1 MIPLKVDIMFFRFSA
16 FKTHLS
22 TFLSLWVVLIFFRS
36 IQALSL
42 TSLLSSIFLSPSLS
56 HLSLPYLSS
65 FIFILSPLIFLLIF
79 HSQSLSYNIP
89 SSLSFLSS
97 LTFSR
102 FLFLFLSL
110 SFYFSL
116 ISSLFVFHSFIYHL
130 AQNFGSLPKICFFIP
145 SLALSCFR
153 TCRMECSAAGPV

>member
-1 MIPLKVDIMFFRFSA
+1 MILVKVDIIFFRFSA
-16 FKTHLS
+16 FKTPLS

-79 HSQSLSYNIP
+79 HSQSLSKFLVLY
-89 SSLSFLSS
+89 LSF
-97 LTFSR
+97 
-102 FLFLFLSL
+102 
-110 SFYFSL
+110 
-116 ISSLFVFHSFIYHL
+116 
-130 AQNFGSLPKICFFIP
+130 
-145 SLALSCFR
+145 AL
-153 TCRMECSAAGPV
+153 